1 MSKNLENITVAKN
14 TKIKDVLIKINQ
26 NGKNG
31 VFVKSKNKIIGVI
44 TDSDIRRS
52 ILEGKFNS
60 KKTASTIMKK
70 NFLSI
75 PFKKKSLG
83 KKILL
88 ESNKILLPVLKNKEL
103 VTYFHTSEFN
113 KKKSKSFYN
122 KNGSWAGRTSG
133 SF

>member
-70 NFLSI
+70 IF
-75 PFKKKSLG
+75 
-83 KKILL
+83 
-88 ESNKILLPVLKNKEL
+88 
-103 VTYFHTSEFN
+103 
-113 KKKSKSFYN
+113 
-122 KNGSWAGRTSG
+122 
-133 SF
+133 